1 MKAAFRTGAV
11 ALALAAAAA
20 GAARAAVP
28 TADLPDFGRVGP
40 VAPLEEGGHSLE
52 IGARETLL
60 KARPA
65 MGEDLGLR
73 EKCGLRP
80 GVTLELAEAPMP
92 VHGSYLYVR
101 LKRKVPGC
109 EFKEGYIFA
118 PHVAAEGGPFRIC
131 EKPWERAPGTA
142 DYTLVD
148 SFTGRSL
155 TWADRSQ
162 GETLLGNPNFQVLD
176 FCERAMALRH
186 CFEQTL
192 RAPDRPEAAR
202 VRTWAAARGLD
213 GVRAFMA
220 IAAQETALG
229 TLKDRCWYGTCNGI
243 GLVQVI
249 TAVSPEGERLSTYDP
264 RWAGVTH
271 NILTNL
277 SYGLRV
283 FAEKSGRAA
292 TLWDLA
298 YLYNGS
304 AGAAHYADKVA
315 GYYRQLGGCGI

>member
-1 MKAAFRTGAV
+1 MTAALRLGAV
-11 ALALAAAAA
+11 ALALTVALPA
-20 GAARAAVP
+20 AARAAVP

-40 VAPLEEGGHSLE
+40 VVPLEEGGHSIE
-52 IGARETLL
+52 IGGQETLL
-60 KARPA
+60 KARPG
-65 MGEDLGLR
+65 MGADLGRR
-73 EKCGLRP
+73 EKCDLKP

-92 VHGSYLYVR
+92 VLGSYLYVR
-101 LKRKVPGC
+101 LKRRVPGC

-131 EKPWERAPGTA
+131 EKSWERAPGTA
-142 DYTLVD
+142 DYTLLD

-155 TWADRSQ
+155 TWADRTQ
-162 GETLLGNPNFQVLD
+162 GETLQGNPNFQVLD
-176 FCERAMALRH
+176 FCERALALRH

-202 VRTWAAARGLD
+202 VRTWASAAGLD
-213 GVRAFMA
+213 AVRAFMA
-220 IAAQETALG
+220 IAAQETSLG
-229 TLKDRCWYGTCNGI
+229 TLKDNCWYGTCNGI

-249 TAVSPEGERLSTYDP
+249 TAVSPEGERLSTHDP
-264 RWAGVTH
+264 RWQGVTH

-283 FAEKSGRAA
+283 FAQKTGRAG

-298 YLYNGS
+298 YFYNGS
-304 AGAAHYADKVA
+304 ERAAHYADKVT
-315 GYYRQLGGCGI
+315 GFYRQLGGCGI